1 MRIFN
6 PYLHTTVF
14 LILTFNANAQLLPGS
29 ANYVDTTEYKI
40 AGKTDSI
47 FIFNSNNPDKYI
59 EARSPNGDSVV
70 FTWDFY
76 NPYLSLL
83 SG

>member
-47 FIFNSNNPDKYI
+47 FIFN
-59 EARSPNGDSVV
+59 
-70 FTWDFY
+70 
-76 NPYLSLL
+76 
-83 SG
+83 